1 MTNNLQLQLLQ
12 AKQRRRLQTSLD
24 TMRQA
29 VQEAASNY
37 RNFHLLRQKAKNWRW
52 ESIENLDRYLQEFET
67 NFQSSGGEIIWAE
80 TAEEARNEIRRLR
93 SEQEYDS
100 VVIGRSSEAAEI
112 ELETFFQNVALDYQL
127 ADFGQHISK
136 EIALSRR
143 HSVYP
148 LIEMETQEVAQKMQL
163 PGLNAEKM
171 SKELR
176 KVIRK
181 KQKGLTLS
189 ITGADFLLADSG
201 WIANCSTEGDA
212 SWASAVS
219 DTQIVVAGIDRVLP
233 NLNALHD
240 IMPVHASFQNGQ
252 RLPVRTLLQK
262 GNKPT
267 DGSAPRGK
275 QQRKIVIII
284 DNGRSDL
291 LADPIFREALYDLE
305 GSSFVLDCPVYQH
318 VSGAHYYSL
327 LPGPLG
333 SVLTHLLYKE
343 RDFEQLPF
351 LSSFQDNLCSN
362 PYLIN
367 LNRMIVNARSHS
379 INGSGRST
387 LENYF
392 WKGWKKAMLSRKE
405 LDKRGS
411 VMKNTIYR
419 KLFGRFIGGK
429 QSTPAFA
436 KKSFAQLWEERR

>member
-12 AKQRRRLQTSLD
+12 EKQRRRLQASLD
-24 TMRQA
+24 NMRQA
-29 VQEAASNY
+29 VQEAAANY

-52 ESIENLDRYLQEFET
+52 ESIEHLDRYLQDFENNFT
-67 NFQSSGGEIIWAE
+67 NSGGEIIWAE
-80 TAEEARNEIRRLR
+80 TAEEARSEIRRLR
-93 SEQEYDS
+93 AEKEYDS

-112 ELETFFQNVALDYQL
+112 ELETFFKNLKLDYQL
-127 ADFGQHISK
+127 ADFGQHVSK

-163 PGLNAEKM
+163 PGFNAENIGRQ
-171 SKELR
+171 LR
-176 KVIRK
+176 KNIRK

-201 WIANCSTEGDA
+201 CIANCSTEGDT

-240 IMPVHASFQNGQ
+240 ILPVHSSFQNGQ

-262 GNKPT
+262 GSKPSN
-267 DGSAPRGK
+267 GQ

-291 LADPIFREALYDLE
+291 LADPTFREALYDLE

-318 VSGAHYYSL
+318 VSGEHYYSL

-343 RDFEQLPF
+343 KDFEQLPF
-351 LSSFQDNLCSN
+351 LSSFQDSICSN

-367 LNRMIVNARSHS
+367 LNRMIVKARSHS
-379 INGSGRST
+379 INGAGRST

-392 WKGWKKAMLSRKE
+392 WKGWKKAMLNRNE

-411 VMKNTIYR
+411 VIKNTIYR